1 MAELN
6 TLPGWKCVRQIGAG
20 SFGKVY
26 EIQHTEYGKV
36 YKAALK
42 VVRIPQDPSDLKR
55 AYSEGMDREGA
66 TTYFRSFVENL
77 TDEFAIMDEIKGFT
91 NIVSYEDHMVIEH
104 PDEIAWDILI
114 RMELLTSLPDYCTT
128 HTMSEKQVIQLGMDI
143 CNALEICEE
152 KKIIHRDIK
161 PDNIFVNDRG
171 DFKLGDFGIARTVE
185 KTMSGM
191 SKKGTYDYMAPEVY
205 LCRPY
210 GQTVDLYSLGTMLYR
225 FLNKNRLPFLPFGNL
240 RPDDRTNA
248 LEQRMSG
255 AMPQPPVNG
264 SEQLKAV
271 VMKSIA
277 FDAKERYQTAAE
289 FRQAL
294 KDCIPFIVYE
304 GVEDAK
310 PIDPDD
316 SDAGSLSLRPGDYT
330 MPPIVDTTP
339 YYEEDSG
346 TQGGDTAPGGTIW
359 GGTDNGPQG
368 GGAQDTGTQGE
379 AYPEGKTV
387 YGDKETLLVNKKKHL
402 PKQYIAIAAVVAAAA
417 IAVTV
422 GSTVPRNKPAESK
435 SVSSEVE
442 QTKVVEEAYAIE
454 CNGKWLIL
462 SDDFVISKVV
472 DKQPNM
478 LVLYGGE
485 PISTKVGDELKFK
498 DVSEKQFNT
507 AKAVLNAL
515 DSGIFDEY
523 GYSVKGYASDITRVE
538 FEDTDE
544 LAFLFQDRVAVLL
557 GSTDELEQKLKIAK
571 HLLSNEDG
579 KGIGA
584 LETGTLDLRNTK
596 KYVFEQNVQKLP
608 SGYVTDLALALETS
622 DEETQTESEST
633 SESPEEQASTSTEI
647 KSKPSSSVDT
657 SSKTTPIPVSS
668 SSVSSSSSVAP
679 PAPSPEPTPAPVAE
693 NWSMSA
699 ASVGGGSV
707 SITINSSSA
716 VAVKAVLVYK
726 ANTSLQYSAGTIGN
740 WASGTYTWTASR
752 QGPPGDYTIR
762 FYSASGQQMASVDVT
777 L

>member
-225 FLNKNRLPFLPFGNL
+225 LPFLPFGNL

-304 GVEDAK
+304 GV
-310 PIDPDD
+310 
-316 SDAGSLSLRPGDYT
+316 
-330 MPPIVDTTP
+330 
-339 YYEEDSG
+339 
-346 TQGGDTAPGGTIW
+346 
-359 GGTDNGPQG
+359 
-368 GGAQDTGTQGE
+368 
-379 AYPEGKTV
+379 
-387 YGDKETLLVNKKKHL
+387 
-402 PKQYIAIAAVVAAAA
+402 
-417 IAVTV
+417 
-422 GSTVPRNKPAESK
+422 
-435 SVSSEVE
+435 
-442 QTKVVEEAYAIE
+442 
-454 CNGKWLIL
+454 
-462 SDDFVISKVV
+462 
-472 DKQPNM
+472 
-478 LVLYGGE
+478 
-485 PISTKVGDELKFK
+485 
-498 DVSEKQFNT
+498 
-507 AKAVLNAL
+507 
-515 DSGIFDEY
+515 
-523 GYSVKGYASDITRVE
+523 
-538 FEDTDE
+538 
-544 LAFLFQDRVAVLL
+544 
-557 GSTDELEQKLKIAK
+557 
-571 HLLSNEDG
+571 
-579 KGIGA
+579 
-584 LETGTLDLRNTK
+584 
-596 KYVFEQNVQKLP
+596 
-608 SGYVTDLALALETS
+608 
-622 DEETQTESEST
+622 
-633 SESPEEQASTSTEI
+633 
-647 KSKPSSSVDT
+647 
-657 SSKTTPIPVSS
+657 
-668 SSVSSSSSVAP
+668 
-679 PAPSPEPTPAPVAE
+679 
-693 NWSMSA
+693 
-699 ASVGGGSV
+699 
-707 SITINSSSA
+707 
-716 VAVKAVLVYK
+716 
-726 ANTSLQYSAGTIGN
+726 
-740 WASGTYTWTASR
+740 
-752 QGPPGDYTIR
+752 
-762 FYSASGQQMASVDVT
+762 
-777 L
+777 

>member
-310 PIDPDD
+310 PIDLEDPY
-316 SDAGSLSLRPGDYT
+316 AGSLPLRPGDYT
-330 MPPIVDTTP
+330 TPPVHTLP
-339 YYEEDSG
+339 HYEEDSG

-417 IAVTV
+417 IGGGVLL
-422 GSTVPRNKPAESK
+422 SRPKPAPAPVS
-435 SVSSEVE
+435 SVSAAAKTLIYAVKGKGGTLKTSEE
-442 QTKVVEEAYAIE
+442 SGADSIKFE
-454 CNGKWLIL
+454 
-462 SDDFVISKVV
+462 D
-472 DKQPNM
+472 
-478 LVLYGGE
+478 
-485 PISTKVGDELKFK
+485 GDELLQ
-498 DVSEKQFNT
+498 VT
-507 AKAVLNAL
+507 AVP
-515 DSGIFDEY
+515 D
-523 GYSVKGYASDITRVE
+523 KGYKFDRWSDGYTRAE
-538 FEDTDE
+538 RTDKPGE
-544 LAFLFQDRVAVLL
+544 
-557 GSTDELEQKLKIAK
+557 K
-571 HLLSNEDG
+571 
-579 KGIGA
+579 
-584 LETGTLDLRNTK
+584 TGTLYAIFVEDSASEEVKYTLR
-596 KYVFEQNVQKLP
+596 YRV
-608 SGYVTDLALALETS
+608 SGEGGSVMAVDDATSGRQTGVIYNLSENADPVTVKAVADEGYHFVKWSDGVTDATRTDNDGESMHDVDVSAIFEKDADS
-622 DEETQTESEST
+622 DST
-633 SESPEEQASTSTEI
+633 PS
-647 KSKPSSSVDT
+647 SKPKKVDP
-657 SSKTTPIPVSS
+657 TPSPSLS
-668 SSVSSSSSVAP
+668 PLPTPSPS
-679 PAPSPEPTPAPVAE
+679 PAPSPQPTPAPTPAPVAE

-699 ASVGGGSV
+699 VSVGGGSV

-762 FYSASGQQMASVDVT
+762 FYSASGQQMTSVDVT

>member
-316 SDAGSLSLRPGDYT
+316 PDAGSLSLRPGDYT
-330 MPPIVDTTP
+330 MPPIVDTLP
-339 YYEEDSG
+339 HYEEDSG

-417 IAVTV
+417 IGGGVLL
-422 GSTVPRNKPAESK
+422 SRPKPAPAPVS
-435 SVSSEVE
+435 SVSAAAKTLIYAVKGKGGTLKTSEE
-442 QTKVVEEAYAIE
+442 SGADSIKFE
-454 CNGKWLIL
+454 
-462 SDDFVISKVV
+462 D
-472 DKQPNM
+472 
-478 LVLYGGE
+478 
-485 PISTKVGDELKFK
+485 GDELLQ
-498 DVSEKQFNT
+498 VT
-507 AKAVLNAL
+507 AVP
-515 DSGIFDEY
+515 D
-523 GYSVKGYASDITRVE
+523 KGYKFDRWSDGYTRAE
-538 FEDTDE
+538 RTDKPGE
-544 LAFLFQDRVAVLL
+544 
-557 GSTDELEQKLKIAK
+557 K
-571 HLLSNEDG
+571 
-579 KGIGA
+579 
-584 LETGTLDLRNTK
+584 TGTLYAIFVEDSASEEVKYTLR
-596 KYVFEQNVQKLP
+596 YRV
-608 SGYVTDLALALETS
+608 SGEGGSVMAVDDATSGRQTGVIYNLSENADPVTVKAVADEGYHFVKWSDGVTDATRTDNDGESMHDVDVSAIFEKDADS
-622 DEETQTESEST
+622 DST
-633 SESPEEQASTSTEI
+633 PS
-647 KSKPSSSVDT
+647 SKPKKVDP
-657 SSKTTPIPVSS
+657 TPSPSLS
-668 SSVSSSSSVAP
+668 PSPTPSPS
-679 PAPSPEPTPAPVAE
+679 PAPSPQPTPAPTPAPVAE

-699 ASVGGGSV
+699 VSVGGGSV

-762 FYSASGQQMASVDVT
+762 FYSASGQQMTSVDVT

>member
-310 PIDPDD
+310 PIDPED

-417 IAVTV
+417 IGGGVLL
-422 GSTVPRNKPAESK
+422 SRPKPAPAPVS
-435 SVSSEVE
+435 SVSAAAKTLTYAVKGKGGTLKTSEE
-442 QTKVVEEAYAIE
+442 S
-454 CNGKWLIL
+454 G
-462 SDDFVISKVV
+462 V
-472 DKQPNM
+472 DSIKF
-478 LVLYGGE
+478 E
-485 PISTKVGDELKFK
+485 DGDELLQ
-498 DVSEKQFNT
+498 VT
-507 AKAVLNAL
+507 AVP
-515 DSGIFDEY
+515 D
-523 GYSVKGYASDITRVE
+523 KGYKFDRWSDGYTRAE
-538 FEDTDE
+538 RTDKPGE
-544 LAFLFQDRVAVLL
+544 
-557 GSTDELEQKLKIAK
+557 K
-571 HLLSNEDG
+571 
-579 KGIGA
+579 
-584 LETGTLDLRNTK
+584 TGTLYAIFVEDSASEEVTYTLR
-596 KYVFEQNVQKLP
+596 YRV
-608 SGYVTDLALALETS
+608 SGEGGSVMAVDDATSGRQTGVIFNLSEDADPVTVKAVADDGYHFVKWSDGVTDATRTDNDGGSMHDVDVSAIFEKDADS
-622 DEETQTESEST
+622 DST
-633 SESPEEQASTSTEI
+633 SS
-647 KSKPSSSVDT
+647 SKPKKVDP
-657 SSKTTPIPVSS
+657 TPSPSPS
-668 SSVSSSSSVAP
+668 PS
-679 PAPSPEPTPAPVAE
+679 PAPSPQPTPAPTPAPVAE

>member
-330 MPPIVDTTP
+330 MPPIVDTP
-339 YYEEDSG
+339 PHYEEDSG

-417 IAVTV
+417 I
-422 GSTVPRNKPAESK
+422 
-435 SVSSEVE
+435 
-442 QTKVVEEAYAIE
+442 
-454 CNGKWLIL
+454 
-462 SDDFVISKVV
+462 
-472 DKQPNM
+472 
-478 LVLYGGE
+478 GG
-485 PISTKVGDELKFK
+485 G
-498 DVSEKQFNT
+498 
-507 AKAVLNAL
+507 
-515 DSGIFDEY
+515 
-523 GYSVKGYASDITRVE
+523 
-538 FEDTDE
+538 
-544 LAFLFQDRVAVLL
+544 VLL
-557 GSTDELEQKLKIAK
+557 LGLIAAIVIFIVRKKKNAKQKA
-571 HLLSNEDG
+571 
-579 KGIGA
+579 
-584 LETGTLDLRNTK
+584 
-596 KYVFEQNVQKLP
+596 
-608 SGYVTDLALALETS
+608 
-622 DEETQTESEST
+622 
-633 SESPEEQASTSTEI
+633 
-647 KSKPSSSVDT
+647 
-657 SSKTTPIPVSS
+657 
-668 SSVSSSSSVAP
+668 
-679 PAPSPEPTPAPVAE
+679 
-693 NWSMSA
+693 
-699 ASVGGGSV
+699 
-707 SITINSSSA
+707 
-716 VAVKAVLVYK
+716 
-726 ANTSLQYSAGTIGN
+726 
-740 WASGTYTWTASR
+740 
-752 QGPPGDYTIR
+752 
-762 FYSASGQQMASVDVT
+762 
-777 L
+777 

>member
-42 VVRIPQDPSDLKR
+42 VVRIPQDPSDLKQ

-310 PIDPDD
+310 PIDLEDPY
-316 SDAGSLSLRPGDYT
+316 AGSLPLRPGDYT
-330 MPPIVDTTP
+330 TPPVHTLP
-339 YYEEDSG
+339 HYEEDSG

-417 IAVTV
+417 IGGGVLL
-422 GSTVPRNKPAESK
+422 SRPKPAPAPVS
-435 SVSSEVE
+435 SVSAAAKTLIYAVKGKGGTLKTSEE
-442 QTKVVEEAYAIE
+442 SGADSIKFE
-454 CNGKWLIL
+454 
-462 SDDFVISKVV
+462 D
-472 DKQPNM
+472 
-478 LVLYGGE
+478 
-485 PISTKVGDELKFK
+485 GDELLQ
-498 DVSEKQFNT
+498 VT
-507 AKAVLNAL
+507 AVP
-515 DSGIFDEY
+515 D
-523 GYSVKGYASDITRVE
+523 KGYKFDRWSDGYTRAE
-538 FEDTDE
+538 RTDKPGE
-544 LAFLFQDRVAVLL
+544 
-557 GSTDELEQKLKIAK
+557 K
-571 HLLSNEDG
+571 
-579 KGIGA
+579 
-584 LETGTLDLRNTK
+584 TGTLYAIFVEDSASEEVKYTLR
-596 KYVFEQNVQKLP
+596 YRV
-608 SGYVTDLALALETS
+608 SGEGGSVMAVDDATSGRQTGVIYNLSENADPVTVKAVADEGYHFVKWSDGVTDATRTDNDGESMHDVDVSAIFEKDADS
-622 DEETQTESEST
+622 DST
-633 SESPEEQASTSTEI
+633 PS
-647 KSKPSSSVDT
+647 SKPKKVDP
-657 SSKTTPIPVSS
+657 TPSPSLS
-668 SSVSSSSSVAP
+668 PSPTPSPS
-679 PAPSPEPTPAPVAE
+679 PAPSPQPTPAPTPAPVAE

-699 ASVGGGSV
+699 VSVGGGSV

-762 FYSASGQQMASVDVT
+762 FYSASGQQMTSVDVT

>member
-277 FDAKERYQTAAE
+277 FDAKERYQTATE

-304 GVEDAK
+304 GGEDAK
-310 PIDPDD
+310 PEYSKFSWIAMMFTT
-316 SDAGSLSLRPGDYT
+316 SCSAGL
-330 MPPIVDTTP
+330 IVFGFIETTI
-339 YYEEDSG
+339 YSS
-346 TQGGDTAPGGTIW
+346 TAVPFHAEPFSI
-359 GGTDNGPQG
+359 
-368 GGAQDTGTQGE
+368 E
-379 AYPEGKTV
+379 AYEYAAMYTHYHWGLNAWSLYVPASVAVGYMLYNRRQSQISMSSACSPVLKSGCNRLSGCLIDVFGTF
-387 YGDKETLLVNKKKHL
+387 G
-402 PKQYIAIAAVVAAAA
+402 AIAAPVTSMGLGMPLLTLLLQGIFGIPDEYVKPLQIIILAIWVAMFGTSVYLGLQKGIKNLSNINVYLAFAFMLFVGVLAGVFNVLRAEVNALGLYIQNFVHLITYTDPYGDGQFVRTWTVWYWAWLIVYMPLMGVFNARVSKGRTLREIALGQMVWCSLGCWVAMSTLGNYAIKIQTGGIADIASVLQSSGQPAA
-417 IAVTV
+417 IL
-422 GSTVPRNKPAESK
+422 
-435 SVSSEVE
+435 
-442 QTKVVEEAYAIE
+442 AI
-454 CNGKWLIL
+454 
-462 SDDFVISKVV
+462 
-472 DKQPNM
+472 
-478 LVLYGGE
+478 
-485 PISTKVGDELKFK
+485 
-498 DVSEKQFNT
+498 
-507 AKAVLNAL
+507 
-515 DSGIFDEY
+515 
-523 GYSVKGYASDITRVE
+523 
-538 FEDTDE
+538 
-544 LAFLFQDRVAVLL
+544 
-557 GSTDELEQKLKIAK
+557 
-571 HLLSNEDG
+571 
-579 KGIGA
+579 
-584 LETGTLDLRNTK
+584 LETMPCPKLMMVIVAILCF
-596 KYVFEQNVQKLP
+596 VFL
-608 SGYVTDLALALETS
+608 
-622 DEETQTESEST
+622 
-633 SESPEEQASTSTEI
+633 
-647 KSKPSSSVDT
+647 
-657 SSKTTPIPVSS
+657 
-668 SSVSSSSSVAP
+668 
-679 PAPSPEPTPAPVAE
+679 
-693 NWSMSA
+693 
-699 ASVGGGSV
+699 
-707 SITINSSSA
+707 
-716 VAVKAVLVYK
+716 
-726 ANTSLQYSAGTIGN
+726 SLIH
-740 WASGTYTWTASR
+740 
-752 QGPPGDYTIR
+752 I
-762 FYSASGQQMASVDVT
+762 
-777 L
+777 

>member
-310 PIDPDD
+310 PIDLEDP
-316 SDAGSLSLRPGDYT
+316 DAGSLSLRPGDYT

-359 GGTDNGPQG
+359 GGTDNGPKG

-417 IAVTV
+417 IGGGVML
-422 GSTVPRNKPAESK
+422 SRPKPAPAPVS
-435 SVSSEVE
+435 SVSVAAKTLTYAVKGKGGTLKTSEE
-442 QTKVVEEAYAIE
+442 SGADSIKFE
-454 CNGKWLIL
+454 
-462 SDDFVISKVV
+462 D
-472 DKQPNM
+472 
-478 LVLYGGE
+478 
-485 PISTKVGDELKFK
+485 GDELLQ
-498 DVSEKQFNT
+498 VT
-507 AKAVLNAL
+507 AVP
-515 DSGIFDEY
+515 D
-523 GYSVKGYASDITRVE
+523 KGYKFDRWSDGYTRAE
-538 FEDTDE
+538 RTDKPGE
-544 LAFLFQDRVAVLL
+544 
-557 GSTDELEQKLKIAK
+557 K
-571 HLLSNEDG
+571 
-579 KGIGA
+579 
-584 LETGTLDLRNTK
+584 TGTLYAIFVEDSASEEVTYTLF
-596 KYVFEQNVQKLP
+596 YHV
-608 SGYVTDLALALETS
+608 SGEGGVLVVDDGSRKSGISYTVSENDDPITIKADADHGYHFVEWSDGVTDATRTDNDGESMHDVDVSAIFEKDADS
-622 DEETQTESEST
+622 DST
-633 SESPEEQASTSTEI
+633 PS
-647 KSKPSSSVDT
+647 SKPKKVDP
-657 SSKTTPIPVSS
+657 TPSPSPS
-668 SSVSSSSSVAP
+668 PSPTPSPS
-679 PAPSPEPTPAPVAE
+679 PAPSPQPTPAPTPAPVAE

-699 ASVGGGSV
+699 VSVGGGSV

>member
-316 SDAGSLSLRPGDYT
+316 PDAGSLSLRPGDYT
-330 MPPIVDTTP
+330 VPPIMNEPP
-339 YYEEDSG
+339 YPYEDEDGG

-359 GGTDNGPQG
+359 GGTDNGPKG

-379 AYPEGKTV
+379 VYPEGKTV

-417 IAVTV
+417 IGGGVLL
-422 GSTVPRNKPAESK
+422 SRPKPAPAPVS
-435 SVSSEVE
+435 SVS
-442 QTKVVEEAYAIE
+442 TAAKTLTYA
-454 CNGKWLIL
+454 
-462 SDDFVISKVV
+462 
-472 DKQPNM
+472 
-478 LVLYGGE
+478 
-485 PISTKVGDELKFK
+485 
-498 DVSEKQFNT
+498 
-507 AKAVLNAL
+507 
-515 DSGIFDEY
+515 
-523 GYSVKGYASDITRVE
+523 VKGKGGTLKTSEESGADSIK
-538 FEDTDE
+538 FEDGEELLTITAVPDEGYKFDRWSDGYTRAERTDK
-544 LAFLFQDRVAVLL
+544 L
-557 GSTDELEQKLKIAK
+557 GEK
-571 HLLSNEDG
+571 
-579 KGIGA
+579 
-584 LETGTLDLRNTK
+584 TGTLYAIFVEDSASEEVKYTLRYRVSGEGGVLEDADGNQKSELTYTITDNDDVTVK
-596 KYVFEQNVQKLP
+596 AVAKEGYYFVEWSDGETDATRKDTGKAFMHDVQVAAVFEKNATFTT
-608 SGYVTDLALALETS
+608 GNTS
-622 DEETQTESEST
+622 SSSSQTT
-633 SESPEEQASTSTEI
+633 Y
-647 KSKPSSSVDT
+647 KPSSS
-657 SSKTTPIPVSS
+657 SS
-668 SSVSSSSSVAP
+668 STPSSSSSVAP
-679 PAPSPEPTPAPVAE
+679 PAPSPEPTPAPTPAPVAE

>member
-330 MPPIVDTTP
+330 MPPIVDTAP
-339 YYEEDSG
+339 HYEEDSG

-359 GGTDNGPQG
+359 GGTDNGTQG

-417 IAVTV
+417 IGGGVL
-422 GSTVPRNKPAESK
+422 
-435 SVSSEVE
+435 
-442 QTKVVEEAYAIE
+442 QAI
-454 CNGKWLIL
+454 L
-462 SDDFVISKVV
+462 
-472 DKQPNM
+472 
-478 LVLYGGE
+478 
-485 PISTKVGDELKFK
+485 
-498 DVSEKQFNT
+498 
-507 AKAVLNAL
+507 
-515 DSGIFDEY
+515 EY
-523 GYSVKGYASDITRVE
+523 TGV
-538 FEDTDE
+538 
-544 LAFLFQDRVAVLL
+544 
-557 GSTDELEQKLKIAK
+557 
-571 HLLSNEDG
+571 LSNV
-579 KGIGA
+579 
-584 LETGTLDLRNTK
+584 TG
-596 KYVFEQNVQKLP
+596 QNAWEV
-608 SGYVTDLALALETS
+608 
-622 DEETQTESEST
+622 
-633 SESPEEQASTSTEI
+633 
-647 KSKPSSSVDT
+647 
-657 SSKTTPIPVSS
+657 
-668 SSVSSSSSVAP
+668 
-679 PAPSPEPTPAPVAE
+679 
-693 NWSMSA
+693 
-699 ASVGGGSV
+699 
-707 SITINSSSA
+707 
-716 VAVKAVLVYK
+716 
-726 ANTSLQYSAGTIGN
+726 
-740 WASGTYTWTASR
+740 
-752 QGPPGDYTIR
+752 
-762 FYSASGQQMASVDVT
+762 
-777 L
+777 

>member
-310 PIDPDD
+310 PIDLEDPY
-316 SDAGSLSLRPGDYT
+316 AGSLPLRPGDYT
-330 MPPIVDTTP
+330 TPPVHTLP
-339 YYEEDSG
+339 HYEEDSG

-417 IAVTV
+417 IGGGVLL
-422 GSTVPRNKPAESK
+422 SRPKPAPAPVS
-435 SVSSEVE
+435 SVSAAAKTLIYAVKGKGGTLKTSEE
-442 QTKVVEEAYAIE
+442 SGADSIKFE
-454 CNGKWLIL
+454 
-462 SDDFVISKVV
+462 D
-472 DKQPNM
+472 
-478 LVLYGGE
+478 
-485 PISTKVGDELKFK
+485 GDELLQ
-498 DVSEKQFNT
+498 VT
-507 AKAVLNAL
+507 AVP
-515 DSGIFDEY
+515 D
-523 GYSVKGYASDITRVE
+523 KGYKFDRWSDGYTRAE
-538 FEDTDE
+538 RTDKPGE
-544 LAFLFQDRVAVLL
+544 
-557 GSTDELEQKLKIAK
+557 K
-571 HLLSNEDG
+571 
-579 KGIGA
+579 
-584 LETGTLDLRNTK
+584 TGTLYAIFVEDSASEEVKYTLRYRVSGEGGSVMAVDDATSGRQTGVI
-596 KYVFEQNVQKLP
+596 YKLSENADP
-608 SGYVTDLALALETS
+608 VTVKAVADEGYHFVKWSDGVTDATRTDNDGESMHDVDVSAIFEKDADS
-622 DEETQTESEST
+622 DST
-633 SESPEEQASTSTEI
+633 PS
-647 KSKPSSSVDT
+647 SKPKKVDP
-657 SSKTTPIPVSS
+657 TPSPSLS
-668 SSVSSSSSVAP
+668 PSPTPSPS
-679 PAPSPEPTPAPVAE
+679 PAPSPQPTPAPTPAPVAE

-699 ASVGGGSV
+699 VSVGGGSV

-762 FYSASGQQMASVDVT
+762 FYSASGQQMTSVDVT

>member
-330 MPPIVDTTP
+330 VPPIMNEPP
-339 YYEEDSG
+339 YPYEDEDGG

-359 GGTDNGPQG
+359 GGTDNGPKG
-368 GGAQDTGTQGE
+368 GGVQDTGTQGE

-417 IAVTV
+417 IGGGVLL
-422 GSTVPRNKPAESK
+422 SRPKPAPAPAS
-435 SVSSEVE
+435 SVSAAAKTLTYAVKGKGGTLKTSEE
-442 QTKVVEEAYAIE
+442 SGADSIKFE
-454 CNGKWLIL
+454 
-462 SDDFVISKVV
+462 D
-472 DKQPNM
+472 
-478 LVLYGGE
+478 
-485 PISTKVGDELKFK
+485 GDELLTITAVPDEGYKFSMWSDGYMRATRK
-498 DVSEKQFNT
+498 DDPNDWKGSQYIYAEFEEDDSSEELTTYELNYRVSGEGGSLVADDGSRQSGISYTVSENDDPIT
-507 AKAVLNAL
+507 VKAVADVGYHFVEWSDGETEASRTDN
-515 DSGIFDEY
+515 SGMFMHDVNVSAIFEKDA
-523 GYSVKGYASDITRVE
+523 G
-538 FEDTDE
+538 
-544 LAFLFQDRVAVLL
+544 
-557 GSTDELEQKLKIAK
+557 
-571 HLLSNEDG
+571 
-579 KGIGA
+579 
-584 LETGTLDLRNTK
+584 
-596 KYVFEQNVQKLP
+596 
-608 SGYVTDLALALETS
+608 
-622 DEETQTESEST
+622 SEST
-633 SESPEEQASTSTEI
+633 SS
-647 KSKPSSSVDT
+647 SKPKKVDP
-657 SSKTTPIPVSS
+657 TPSPSPS
-668 SSVSSSSSVAP
+668 PSPS
-679 PAPSPEPTPAPVAE
+679 PAPSPEPTPAPTPAPVAE

>member
-316 SDAGSLSLRPGDYT
+316 PDAGSLSLRPGDYT

-379 AYPEGKTV
+379 AYSEGKTV

-417 IAVTV
+417 IGGGVLL
-422 GSTVPRNKPAESK
+422 SRPKPAPAPVS
-435 SVSSEVE
+435 SVSAAAKTLIYAVKGKGGTLKTSEE
-442 QTKVVEEAYAIE
+442 SGADSIKFE
-454 CNGKWLIL
+454 
-462 SDDFVISKVV
+462 D
-472 DKQPNM
+472 
-478 LVLYGGE
+478 
-485 PISTKVGDELKFK
+485 GDELLQ
-498 DVSEKQFNT
+498 VT
-507 AKAVLNAL
+507 AVP
-515 DSGIFDEY
+515 D
-523 GYSVKGYASDITRVE
+523 KGYKFDRWSDGYTRAE
-538 FEDTDE
+538 RTDKPGE
-544 LAFLFQDRVAVLL
+544 
-557 GSTDELEQKLKIAK
+557 K
-571 HLLSNEDG
+571 
-579 KGIGA
+579 
-584 LETGTLDLRNTK
+584 TGTLYAIFVEDSASEEVKYTLR
-596 KYVFEQNVQKLP
+596 YRV
-608 SGYVTDLALALETS
+608 SGEGGSVMAVDDATSGRQTGVIYNLSENADPVTVKAVADEGYHFVKWSDGVTDATRTDNDGESMHDVDVSAIFEKDADS
-622 DEETQTESEST
+622 DST
-633 SESPEEQASTSTEI
+633 PS
-647 KSKPSSSVDT
+647 SKPKKVDP
-657 SSKTTPIPVSS
+657 TPSPSPS
-668 SSVSSSSSVAP
+668 PSPTPSPS
-679 PAPSPEPTPAPVAE
+679 PAPSPQPTPAPTPAPVAE

-699 ASVGGGSV
+699 VSVGGGSV

-762 FYSASGQQMASVDVT
+762 FYSASGQQMTSVDVT

>member
-26 EIQHTEYGKV
+26 EIQHIEYGKV

-330 MPPIVDTTP
+330 TPPVHTLP
-339 YYEEDSG
+339 HYEEDSG

-417 IAVTV
+417 IGGGVML
-422 GSTVPRNKPAESK
+422 SRPKPAPAPVS
-435 SVSSEVE
+435 SVSAAAKTLTYAVKGKGGTLKTSEE
-442 QTKVVEEAYAIE
+442 SGADSIKFE
-454 CNGKWLIL
+454 
-462 SDDFVISKVV
+462 D
-472 DKQPNM
+472 
-478 LVLYGGE
+478 
-485 PISTKVGDELKFK
+485 GDELLQ
-498 DVSEKQFNT
+498 VT
-507 AKAVLNAL
+507 AVP
-515 DSGIFDEY
+515 D
-523 GYSVKGYASDITRVE
+523 KGYKFDRWSDGYTRAE
-538 FEDTDE
+538 RTDKPGE
-544 LAFLFQDRVAVLL
+544 
-557 GSTDELEQKLKIAK
+557 K
-571 HLLSNEDG
+571 
-579 KGIGA
+579 
-584 LETGTLDLRNTK
+584 TGTLYAIFVEDSASEEVTYTLR
-596 KYVFEQNVQKLP
+596 YRV
-608 SGYVTDLALALETS
+608 SGEGGSVMAVDDATSGRQTGVIYNLSENADPVTVKAVADDGYHFVKWSDGVTDATRTDNDGEFMHDVDVSAIFEKDADS
-622 DEETQTESEST
+622 DST
-633 SESPEEQASTSTEI
+633 PS
-647 KSKPSSSVDT
+647 SKPKKVDP
-657 SSKTTPIPVSS
+657 TPSPSPS
-668 SSVSSSSSVAP
+668 PS
-679 PAPSPEPTPAPVAE
+679 PAPSPQPTPAPTPAPAAE